1 MSSLSVVIPAYN
13 EQERISTT
21 LERLLRTFGNNID
34 LVVVFDGNDRTPD
47 VVKNFPV
54 KLYESKTRL
63 GKGGA
68 IKEGIKHANGDIII
82 LLDADMPISEEELI
96 KMLQAVKEADLVLPD
111 RKILGM
117 PLLRRFLHSTFIIL
131 VKLFFPS
138 LRCIR
143 DFQGGIK
150 IIRSDVA
157 KKILNELIINDF
169 LIDVNLIYAVKR
181 RGLKVKQVKI
191 DYIHDETGSKISKKL
206 LKVIMLMFL
215 SIIKL
220 RVYYSRFK
228 WILNTKWYL
237 KAQQYILNKLR

>member
-34 LVVVFDGNDRTPD
+34 LVVVFDGNDKTPD

-117 PLLRRFLHSTFIIL
+117 PLLRRFLHSAFIIL

-169 LIDVNLIYAVKR
+169 LIDVNLIYAVRR

-228 WILNTKWYL
+228 WILNTKLYL